1 MSKNP
6 KFKKVLAFEGEW
18 EFGDNAGVLTDRTSG
33 RTILETL
40 KNLHGKETFDF
51 IHRKTATREEL
62 YYYLER
68 CLGETPDTG
77 LEEYNVIMFS
87 LHGNE
92 GAISLPSA
100 TKGERDE
107 LPLKMFGIELTYRFG
122 QECLKGKVVY
132 FSSCN
137 VALDKGSIEDFKNQT
152 GASAVI
158 AFTEAIDWL
167 ESAAFE
173 LILFDWLLSW
183 KQIRKVK
190 EGVESDWPE
199 FSERL
204 GMYFLI

>member
-1 MSKNP
+1 MPEFN
-6 KFKKVLAFEGEW
+6 KVLAFEGEW
-18 EFGDNAGVLTDRTSG
+18 EFGPDEGVLNDRTSG

-40 KNLHGKETFDF
+40 KNFRGKEAFDF
-51 IHRKTATREEL
+51 IHRRTATREEL
-62 YYYLER
+62 YYYLEK

-77 LEEYNVIMFS
+77 LDEYNVIMFS
-87 LHGNE
+87 LHGAKGE
-92 GAISLPSA
+92 IVLPST
-100 TKGERDE
+100 TKGEPDE
-107 LPLKMFGIELTYRFG
+107 LPLKIFGMELTHRFG
-122 QECLKGKVVY
+122 QQCLKGKVVY
-132 FSSCN
+132 FGSCN

>member
-1 MSKNP
+1 MPEFN
-6 KFKKVLAFEGEW
+6 KVLAFEGEW
-18 EFGDNAGVLTDRTSG
+18 EFGDDEGVLNDHTSV

-40 KNLHGKETFDF
+40 KNLHGKEKFDF
-51 IHRKTATREEL
+51 TLRRTATREEL

-77 LEEYNVIMFS
+77 LEEYNVIMFN
-87 LHGNE
+87 LHGHA
-92 GAISLPSA
+92 GTIVLPSA

-107 LPLKMFGIELTYRFG
+107 LPLKMFGMELTYRFG
-122 QECLKGKVVY
+122 PKCLKGKVVY
-132 FSSCN
+132 FSSCEL
-137 VALDKGSIEDFKNQT
+137 ALDKGSIEDFKNET

-158 AFTEAIDWL
+158 AFTKTIDWV

-173 LILFDWLLSW
+173 LILLDWLQHW

-190 EGVESDWPE
+190 ESVESEYPR
-199 FSERL
+199 FSDRL